1 MRNKDYI
8 IGGNEMKSTDMIGL
22 IIAIIIG
29 LSVIVMALVLL
40 TGRGSFLIA
49 GYNTLS
55 KEEKEKFNTKALC
68 RFMGKV
74 LLPIG
79 LLIPILAINS
89 IFYNI
94 EWLSPVF
101 TFGVFGLSVFAIIYC
116 NTSNQFRK

>member
-8 IGGNEMKSTDMIGL
+8 IGGNKMGRTDIVGL
-22 IIAIIIG
+22 IMAIIIG
-29 LSVIVMALVLL
+29 LLFIIMALVLL

-49 GYNTLS
+49 GYNTLP

-68 RFMGKV
+68 RFMGKI

-89 IFYNI
+89 VFYGI
-94 EWLSPVF
+94 EGLSTVF
-101 TFGVFGLSVFAIIYC
+101 AFGVIGLSAFAIIYS
-116 NTSNQFRK
+116 NTGNRFRK